1 MIINGDKSNGAATS
15 GRNVRIEGVKNL
27 SFECNGCGQ
36 CFESSER
43 LRQHAI
49 DCGDDDSVSEL

>member
-1 MIINGDKSNGAATS
+1 MIINGDRSKGAATR
-15 GRNVRIEGVKNL
+15 GRNVGTVGQKNL
-27 SFECNGCGQ
+27 SFECSGCGQ

-49 DCGDDDSVSEL
+49 DCGDDDSVAEL